1 MQAFENVFWEEG
13 VYFLCGRGSI
23 IFEIL
28 LATQEK
34 IFFVGG
40 MLKGKFTRKK
50 VFDFKAE
57 IKRTLKMMKIK
68 KKIKSK
74 TQLVREL

>member
-1 MQAFENVFWEEG
+1 MNPD
-13 VYFLCGRGSI
+13 
-23 IFEIL
+23 
-28 LATQEK
+28 
-34 IFFVGG
+34 
-40 MLKGKFTRKK
+40 LKGKFTRKK
-50 VFDFKAE
+50 VFDFNAE